1 MPTTT
6 RELARIAQISEQT
19 ARNWSREYAEL
30 LSPSAQRAPRLFDDG
45 DVQTFLSI
53 AALRRA
59 NVPPGEVIEQLR
71 AGDVV
76 IDVTNHNT
84 PQQQATTGHTTAV
97 EARSEALLVP
107 VALSSLQRQIDAL
120 VRTTRRMEDER
131 ATERRNDKLQGALWG
146 AIGALVAGAFVLWV
160 LYLWGG

>member
-6 RELARIAQISEQT
+6 RELARVAQISEQT

-30 LSPSAQRAPRLFDDG
+30 LSPGAQRAPRLFDDG

-59 NVPPGEVIEQLR
+59 NVPPGEVIQQLR
-71 AGDVV
+71 GGDVV
-76 IDVTNHNT
+76 IDVTDHNT

-97 EARSEALLVP
+97 EARSDVYLLP
-107 VALSSLQRQIDAL
+107 VALSSLQARLDAL
-120 VRTTRRMEDER
+120 ER
-131 ATERRNDKLQGALWG
+131 NQELIRRNDKLQGAMWG
-146 AIGALVAGAFVLWV
+146 AIAALVAGGFVLWV

>member
-1 MPTTT
+1 
-6 RELARIAQISEQT
+6 
-19 ARNWSREYAEL
+19 
-30 LSPSAQRAPRLFDDG
+30 
-45 DVQTFLSI
+45 
-53 AALRRA
+53 
-59 NVPPGEVIEQLR
+59 
-71 AGDVV
+71 
-76 IDVTNHNT
+76 
-84 PQQQATTGHTTAV
+84 
-97 EARSEALLVP
+97 LLVP